1 MEAKIF
7 GHTYYHETI
16 RRYVILF
23 GTLFNDIY
31 IKRYD
36 NEGTQ
41 TNMLRVPI
49 TYGPKD
55 KVLARLNNDPN
66 LDRPFSIILPYIT
79 FQVTNI
85 KYAQDRKLT
94 TTGRMPYI
102 SSNKNYATYVYNP
115 VPYDLE
121 FQMSIV
127 VKNAEDGSK
136 ILEQIL
142 PFFTPDW
149 TTTIKIIDDP
159 VIIIDVPLLLNTV
172 QSQDNWEGG
181 LGERRYIV
189 WTLNFTMKGQLF
201 GPIAK
206 SKIIKKA
213 ITNIAFNTN
222 VSTDLT
228 TSYNDRRVDEIVTV
242 TPGLTANG
250 TPTSNSAES
259 IDYSLIDWNDD
270 YGYVI
275 DIQLGSY
282 SNT

>member
-1 MEAKIF
+1 MF
-7 GHTYYHETI
+7 GHTYYHESI

-36 NEGTQ
+36 TQGVQ

-55 KVLARLNNDPN
+55 KVLARLNADPN
-66 LDRPFSIILPYIT
+66 LDRPYSIILPYIT
-79 FQVTNI
+79 FQITNI
-85 KYAQDRKLT
+85 KYANDRKLT

-102 SSNKNYATYVYNP
+102 SANRNYATYVYNP
-115 VPYDLE
+115 VPYDFD

-159 VIIIDVPLLLNTV
+159 VIVIDVPLTLNTV
-172 QSQDNWEGG
+172 QSQDNWEGSIG
-181 LGERRYIV
+181 DRRYLV

-213 ITNIAFNTN
+213 ITNIAFNSN
-222 VSTDLT
+222 VASDLS

-242 TPGLTANG
+242 TPGLTVNG

-270 YGYVI
+270 YGYVV

>member
-1 MEAKIF
+1 M
-7 GHTYYHETI
+7 
-16 RRYVILF
+16 
-23 GTLFNDIY
+23 
-31 IKRYD
+31 
-36 NEGTQ
+36 
-41 TNMLRVPI
+41 RVPI

-55 KVLARLNNDPN
+55 KVLARLNSDPN
-66 LDRPFSIILPYIT
+66 LDRPYSIILPYIT

-85 KYAQDRKLT
+85 KYAQDRKLNT
-94 TTGRMPYI
+94 ASRQPYL
-102 SSNKNYATYVYNP
+102 SANKNYSTYVYNP

-121 FQMSIV
+121 FQMTII

-159 VIIIDVPLLLNTV
+159 VIIIDVPLILNTV
-172 QSQDNWEGG
+172 QSQDNWEGAIG
-181 LGERRYIV
+181 DRRYLT
-189 WTLNFTMKGQLF
+189 WTLTFTMKGQLF

-213 ITNIAFNTN
+213 ITNIAFNSN

-228 TSYNDRRVDEIVTV
+228 TSYNDRRVDEIITV
-242 TPGLTANG
+242 TPGLTVDG
-250 TPTSNSAES
+250 RPTSNAAES

-270 YGYVI
+270 YGYVVNV
-275 DIQLGSY
+275 QLGSY
-282 SNT
+282 ANT

>member
-1 MEAKIF
+1 MF
-7 GHTYYHETI
+7 GHTYYHESI

-36 NEGTQ
+36 TQGVQ

-55 KVLARLNNDPN
+55 KVLARLNADPN
-66 LDRPFSIILPYIT
+66 LDRPYSIILPYIT
-79 FQVTNI
+79 FQITNI
-85 KYAQDRKLT
+85 KYANDRKLT

-102 SSNKNYATYVYNP
+102 SANRNYATYVYNP
-115 VPYDLE
+115 VPYDFD

-159 VIIIDVPLLLNTV
+159 VIVIDVPLTLNTV
-172 QSQDNWEGG
+172 QSQDNWEGSIG
-181 LGERRYIV
+181 DRRYLV

-213 ITNIAFNTN
+213 ITNIAFNSN
-222 VSTDLT
+222 VATDLS

-242 TPGLTANG
+242 TPGLTVNG

-270 YGYVI
+270 YGYVV

>member
-1 MEAKIF
+1 MF

-36 NEGTQ
+36 SQGNQ
-41 TNMLRVPI
+41 TNMIRIPI

-55 KVLARLNNDPN
+55 KVLARLNADPN
-66 LDRPFSIILPYIT
+66 LDRPYSIILPYIT
-79 FQVTNI
+79 FQITNI

-94 TTGRMPYI
+94 STGRQPYLAA
-102 SSNKNYATYVYNP
+102 SKNYSTYVYNP

-121 FQMSIV
+121 FQMSII

-159 VIIIDVPLLLNTV
+159 SIIIDVPLVLNTI
-172 QSQDNWEGG
+172 QSQDNWEGAIG
-181 LGERRYIV
+181 DRRYLT
-189 WTLNFTMKGQLF
+189 WTLNFTMRGQLF

-213 ITNIAFNTN
+213 ITNVAFNSN
-222 VSTDLT
+222 VSTNLT
-228 TSYNDRRVDEIVTV
+228 TSYNDRRVDEIITV

-250 TPTSNSAES
+250 TPTSNAAES
-259 IDYSLIDWNDD
+259 VDYSLIDWNDD
-270 YGYVI
+270 YGYIV
-275 DIQLGSY
+275 DVELGSY
-282 SNT
+282 TNNT

>member
-270 YGYVI
+270 YGYVV

>member
-1 MEAKIF
+1 MF

-270 YGYVI
+270 YGYVV

>member
-1 MEAKIF
+1 MF

-36 NEGTQ
+36 STGAQ

-55 KVLARLNNDPN
+55 KVLARLNADPN
-66 LDRPFSIILPYIT
+66 LDRPYSIILPYIT
-79 FQVTNI
+79 FQITNI

-102 SSNKNYATYVYNP
+102 SANKNYATYVYNP

-149 TTTIKIIDDP
+149 TTTIKVIDDP
-159 VIIIDVPLLLNTV
+159 VIILDVPLLLNSV
-172 QSQDNWEGG
+172 QNQDNWEGSIG
-181 LGERRYIV
+181 DRRYMV

-213 ITNIAFNTN
+213 TTNIAFNSN

-242 TPGLTANG
+242 TPGLTVNG

-270 YGYVI
+270 YGYVV

>member
-1 MEAKIF
+1 MF

-36 NEGTQ
+36 STGAQ

-55 KVLARLNNDPN
+55 KVLARLNADPN
-66 LDRPFSIILPYIT
+66 LDRPYSIILPYIT
-79 FQVTNI
+79 FQITNI

-102 SSNKNYATYVYNP
+102 SANKNYATYVYNP

-159 VIIIDVPLLLNTV
+159 VIILDVPLLLNSV
-172 QSQDNWEGG
+172 QNQDNWEGSIG
-181 LGERRYIV
+181 DRRYMV

-213 ITNIAFNTN
+213 TTNIAFNSN

-242 TPGLTANG
+242 TPGLTVNG

-270 YGYVI
+270 YGYVV